1 MQQDHNPAPLPE
13 ADLSEAIAAI
23 DLGSNSFHLIVVK
36 VNNGHLQVID
46 RLRESVRL
54 GEGLTQQKRLDPV
67 VAERALACL
76 ERFSQRLRPLPSENI
91 RAVGTNT
98 MRQIHPADDFIGQAE
113 RALCHPI
120 EIIAGREEARLVYL
134 GVAHGLAAGDKL
146 RLVVDIGGGST
157 ELIIGQGFTPQQ
169 RESLFMGCVSISRRF
184 FPDGRITLRSM
195 LEAEL
200 HCAVLIRPVRNLFSK
215 GGWREAIGS
224 SGTIKAI
231 RSVVTAQGWSESG
244 ITRESLETL
253 AEHLIE
259 AGHVDRLALKGLS
272 DERRP
277 VFAGGVAVL
286 LAVFRHVGIERMLV
300 SDEALREGLIYDM
313 IGRSQH
319 EDARERTVKS
329 LMDRYGVELPQAER
343 VESSALALFEQV
355 VRPWQL
361 QDPYFPAMLR
371 WAAQL
376 HEIGLTVSHS
386 GFHKHGAYLVEN
398 SDLSG
403 FSLQEQHVLASLIRG
418 HRRKF
423 PSNVFEALPSSLVAS
438 TKQLCILLRLS
449 VLLHRAHSPVNK
461 PLARLEAE
469 ENRLS
474 LVFPEN
480 WLDDHPLT
488 RLELEQEADY
498 LGSAGFLLRYS

>member
-1 MQQDHNPAPLPE
+1 MPEVNTTDSAPE
-13 ADLSEAIAAI
+13 ADFGEAIAAI

-36 VNNGHLQVID
+36 VNDGHLQIID
-46 RLRESVRL
+46 RLRETVRL
-54 GEGLTQQKRLDPV
+54 GEGLTEDKRLDPA
-67 VAERALACL
+67 VADRAIACL
-76 ERFSQRLRPLPSENI
+76 ERFSQRLRPLPRANI

-98 MRQIHPADDFIGQAE
+98 LRQIHPADDFIRRAEQA
-113 RALCHPI
+113 LNHPI
-120 EIIAGREEARLVYL
+120 DIIAGREEARLVYL
-134 GVAHGLAAGDKL
+134 GVAHGLAVGDDL

-157 ELIIGQGFTPQQ
+157 ELIIGQGFSPHQC
-169 RESLFMGCVSISRRF
+169 ESLFMGCVSISRRF
-184 FPDGRITLRSM
+184 FSDGTITLRAL
-195 LEAEL
+195 LEAEM
-200 HCAVLIRPVRNLFSK
+200 HCAVQIRPVRNLFRE

-231 RSVVTAQGWSESG
+231 RNVVIEQGWSESG
-244 ITRESLETL
+244 ITLESLESL
-253 AEHLIE
+253 SAHLIE
-259 AGHVDRLALKGLS
+259 VGNIADLTLKGLS
-272 DERRP
+272 EERKP

-286 LAVFRHVGIERMLV
+286 LAVFRHIGITRMQV

-313 IGRSQH
+313 IGRSHH
-319 EDARERTVKS
+319 EDVRERTVQS
-329 LMDRYGVELPQAER
+329 LVARYGIDVAQADR
-343 VESSALALFEQV
+343 VEASAMALFAQV
-355 VRPWQL
+355 SRPWSM
-361 QDPYFPAMLR
+361 QDERYPAMLR
-371 WAAQL
+371 WAARL

-386 GFHKHGAYLVEN
+386 QFHKHGGYLVEN

-403 FSLQEQHVLASLIRG
+403 FSRQEQQVLAALIRG

-423 PSNVFEALPSSLVAS
+423 PASVFETLPSDVVLC

-480 WLDDHPLT
+480 WLEDHPLT
-488 RLELEQEADY
+488 RLELVQEAAY
-498 LGSAGFLLRYS
+498 LEAVGFLLRFS

>member
-1 MQQDHNPAPLPE
+1 MSEQNLNQ
-13 ADLSEAIAAI
+13 ADTEETIAAI

-36 VNNGHLQVID
+36 VKDGSLQVID

-54 GEGLTQQKRLDPV
+54 GEGLTVDKRLDPV

-76 ERFSQRLRPLPSENI
+76 ERFSQRLSALPPENI

-98 MRQIHPADDFIGQAE
+98 MRQIHPDDAFIGRAEQA
-113 RALCHPI
+113 LNHPI
-120 EIIAGREEARLVYL
+120 EIVAGREEARLVYL
-134 GVAHGLAAGDKL
+134 GVAHGLAAGDDK

-157 ELIIGQGFTPQQ
+157 ELIIGQGYDPKQ

-184 FPDGRITLRSM
+184 FSDGKISVRSM
-195 LEAEL
+195 LEAEM
-200 HCAVLIRPVRNLFSK
+200 HCAVQIRPVRNLFRE
-215 GGWREAIGS
+215 GGWQEAIGS

-231 RSVVTAQGWSESG
+231 HKVVTEQGWSESG
-244 ITRESLETL
+244 ITLESLEKLT
-253 AEHLIE
+253 ACMVE
-259 AGHVDRLALKGLS
+259 AGSVEKLSLKGLS
-272 DERRP
+272 EERKP

-286 LAVFRHVGIERMLV
+286 LAVFRHIGIDTMQV

-313 IGRSQH
+313 MGRSHH
-319 EDARERTVKS
+319 EDIRDRTVKS
-329 LMDRYGVELPQAER
+329 LMRRYGIDQQQSDR
-343 VESSALALFEQV
+343 VESSAIALFDQV
-355 VRPWQL
+355 VRPWL
-361 QDPYFPAMLR
+361 MQDSRYPAMLR
-371 WAAQL
+371 WSSRL

-386 GFHKHGAYLVEN
+386 QFHKHGAYLVEN

-403 FSLQEQHVLASLIRG
+403 FSRQEQRVLAALIRG

-423 PSNVFEALPSSLVAS
+423 PSAVFDALPSDVITC
-438 TKQLCILLRLS
+438 TKQLCVLLRLS
-449 VLLHRAHSPVNK
+449 VLLHRAHSPVSK

-480 WLDDHPLT
+480 WLADHPLT
-488 RLELEQEADY
+488 RVELEQEANY
-498 LGSAGFLLRYS
+498 LESAGFLLRFS